1 MKKSLKSFGLILW
14 MYPVLLVMA
23 CKIGDKEPEEAIP
36 DAAAAVEEAVS
47 DIPVNPLKEAYFGE
61 THLHTSASMDAFIG
75 GNRISTEDAYR
86 FARGE
91 EVIINGSPMKLKV
104 PLDFCAITDH
114 AEYLGE
120 TFTLTNPG
128 TPGYDDPIATQ
139 MREVDNLEDGLAL
152 FVKYVVTPNRT
163 GEKPHP
169 DFWQGF
175 ESVKSQWRKNFEA
188 TEKFNNPGA
197 FTTIHAY
204 EWSSAPKA
212 GNLHR
217 NVFFRDTVVP
227 DIPFSAVEGRDP
239 QQLWEWMKE
248 QKSKGSK
255 VFAIPHNS
263 NGSKGLMFPEEDLSG
278 NPVDADYI
286 RTRSEMEP
294 LIEMMQIKGNSEVYP
309 KFWPNDEFASFET
322 AESIQNYS
330 DRTFEERNFV
340 RYGLKRGLKYQKDI
354 SMNPFKYGFAGGT
367 DNHNGSPGNVEED
380 NYSVGSHG
388 LADQTA
394 ENRLN
399 NSIDGWATAYDI
411 NPGALTGVWATSNT
425 RGAIWDAMM
434 QKETFATS
442 GPRIK
447 VRMFGGFEFRDGY
460 NSYEAMVRAGMQRG
474 VAMGGDLPTTHDGA
488 PTFMVWAAKDPM
500 GPNLDRIQIIKGWVE
515 NGEMKERI
523 YNAALSDN
531 REVQS
536 DGSVT
541 PLNAPVNL
549 ETGAFTTDKGA
560 PELSAV
566 WEDPDF
572 DPTQQAFYYTRV
584 IQLPT
589 ARWTLWDEIREGV
602 QYPENVAKTIQERAW
617 GSPIWYTPKQ

>member
-1 MKKSLKSFGLILW
+1 MRTKFYPILSFFAIA
-14 MYPVLLVMA
+14 LLLFNS
-23 CKIGDKEPEEAIP
+23 CKHEQKE
-36 DAAAAVEEAVS
+36 AVEASVDTPSALENNLA
-47 DIPVNPLKEAYFGE
+47 DIPVNPLKNAYFGE
-61 THLHTSASMDAFIG
+61 THLHTSVSMDAFIG
-75 GNRISTEDAYR
+75 GNRISAEDAYR

-91 EVIINGSPMKLKV
+91 ELMINGSPLRLKR
-104 PLDFCAITDH
+104 PLDFAAVTDH
-114 AEYLGE
+114 AEYMRE
-120 TFTLTNPG
+120 TFTLMTPG
-128 TPGYDDPIATQ
+128 SPGYDDPLAIQ
-139 MREVDNLEDGLAL
+139 MREVDNLEDGMSL
-152 FVKYVVTPNRT
+152 FVKYVVAPNRT

-175 ESVKSQWRKNFEA
+175 ESVKSQWRKNFVA
-188 TEKFNNPGA
+188 TEKFNDPGS

-204 EWSSAPKA
+204 EWTSAPNA

-217 NVFFRDTVVP
+217 NVFFRDTVLP

-239 QQLWEWMKE
+239 QQLWQWMKE
-248 QKSKGSK
+248 QQASGSK

-278 NPVDADYI
+278 NAISTDYI
-286 RTRSEMEP
+286 RTRSDMEP

-322 AESIQNYS
+322 AESIQNFS

-340 RYGLKRGLKYQKDI
+340 RYGLKRGLKYQKDAG
-354 SMNPFKYGFAGGT
+354 MNPFKYGFAGGT
-367 DNHNGSPGNVEED
+367 DNHNGAPGNVEED

-394 ENRLN
+394 RDRVN
-399 NSIDGWATAYDI
+399 NTIDGWATAYDI
-411 NPGALTGVWATSNT
+411 NPGSLTGVWAESNT
-425 RGAIWDAMM
+425 RGAIWDAMKR
-434 QKETFATS
+434 KETFATS

-447 VRMFGGFEFRDGY
+447 VRMFGGFGLDASYPGY
-460 NSYEAMVRAGMQRG
+460 ADMVDAGMKGG
-474 VAMGGDLPTTHDGA
+474 VPMGGDLPTGGAGA
-488 PTFMVWAAKDPM
+488 PKFLVWASKDPM

-515 NGEMKERI
+515 NGQMKEQI
-523 YNAALSDN
+523 YNVAVSDN
-531 REVQS
+531 RQVRA
-536 DGSVT
+536 DGSVE
-541 PLNAPVNL
+541 PLDAPVDL

-572 DPTQQAFYYTRV
+572 EPGQQAFYYSRV

-602 QYPENVAKTIQERAW
+602 TYPENVPKTIQERAW
-617 GSPIWYTPKQ
+617 GSPIWYSPPN